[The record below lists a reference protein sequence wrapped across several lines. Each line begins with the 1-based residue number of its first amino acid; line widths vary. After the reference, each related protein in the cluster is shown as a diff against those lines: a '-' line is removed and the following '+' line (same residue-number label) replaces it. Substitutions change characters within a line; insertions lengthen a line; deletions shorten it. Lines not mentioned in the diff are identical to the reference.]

1 MPDKRRLDYIDALRG
16 FACLWVILH
25 HAFEGERTLPKLLGY
40 FCDIGWLGVS
50 LFLVLSGFCLYYPL
64 VRRQAPET
72 ATVPLKSFFQ
82 RRARRI
88 LPPYYLSLVVA
99 LVFAARF
106 LHQNGQSLTG
116 LTASWYDLPLHLL
129 LLHNLT
135 ATTFAS
141 LSSVTWSLALEWQLY
156 LIFPVL
162 VALAARRGFHF
173 LLVATLAIGLLW
185 QGIAACQLGVSRVWL
200 PSLAVVY
207 HALPGRVFE
216 FTCGMLAALLV
227 ARPVPGQHRK
237 ALLIGGICLV
247 PALTLVLFFYRLGPF
262 CDPLWGVVFASALVA
277 LSNTTPRHRLARAL
291 VSIGERSYSIY
302 LIHLLVMLALP
313 LPGSLAGSPVLA
325 GLLRSSIALLA
336 GLAFFTVAE
345 RPFLQKNNPRPAMR
359 GGGFS
364 IR

>member
-25 HAFEGERTLPKLLGY
+25 HAFKGERALPPLLGY

-72 ATVPLKSFFQ
+72 ARVALKSFFQ

-88 LPPYYLSLVVA
+88 LLPYYLSLVVA

-106 LHQNGQSLTG
+106 LHQNGHPLTE

-162 VALAARRGFHF
+162 VALSARRGFSF
-173 LLVATLAIGLLW
+173 VLVATLAIGLLW
-185 QGIAACQLGVSRVWL
+185 QGAAACHLGVSRVWL
-200 PSLAVVY
+200 PSLAVIY

-216 FTCGMLAALLV
+216 FACGMLAALRV
-227 ARPVPGQHRK
+227 ARPVPGQQRR

-247 PALTLVLFFYRLGPF
+247 PALILVLLYYRLGPL

-277 LSNTTPRHRLARAL
+277 LSNTTPRRRLARVL
-291 VSIGERSYSIY
+291 VYIGERSYSIY

-313 LPGSLAGSPVLA
+313 LPGSLTSSPVLV

-336 GLAFFTVAE
+336 GFAFFTVAE
-345 RPFLQKNNPRPAMR
+345 RPFLQKNKSRLALP
-359 GGGFS
+359 GGISS